1 MSIHFL
7 FSFIWIGQDLESVM
21 MLFDT
26 LSESQN
32 VTFCETTLDGRTPL
46 HLTIAEGRGSL
57 LNYLLTK
64 TNAAGINVQNSLG
77 VTPIILALQL
87 HLVPVVHSLIDH
99 RVDLFIQ
106 THLGENTLS
115 LAKELNN
122 EEVFQ

>member
-1 MSIHFL
+1 
-7 FSFIWIGQDLESVM
+7 M